1 MIPELA
7 LIEPEQTALGML
19 AAGGGGMTDGS
30 SARWA
35 GTISFESAL
44 GLIDEWVMPQGPTG
58 VAASVW
64 HRGRIVAQRE
74 SGEARPGVPVTA
86 GTLFAMASVTKP
98 ISAATVMTL
107 VDRGLV
113 SLDEPVNR
121 LVPEFRVQG
130 GIDAAADPE
139 LERLRSTITVRHLLA
154 HTSGLPEDLAARDD
168 RYTELR
174 DLATVVTAMSRVPLQ
189 SAPGERLRY
198 SNAGY
203 GVLSRIVENVTGE
216 PFWDVTRRN
225 VLDPLGLDDIV
236 AGPVADDA
244 ARLVT
249 VGDPSHAGT
258 EVETYNSD
266 YWRSLALPWGGLFGT
281 PTAAVHFASAFLEG
295 GPRVL
300 SGASVAAMM
309 TDQALGVPGGVESG
323 RVAWDVAHWGLGWEI
338 KGTKRRHWTG
348 ELTSAGTICHFGHA
362 GTLLWADPER
372 DLALAV
378 FCNRAVT
385 RMWTYILPRWA
396 RLSNAVVAAA
406 TS

>member
-1 MIPELA
+1 
-7 LIEPEQTALGML
+7 
-19 AAGGGGMTDGS
+19 MTEEN

-35 GTISFESAL
+35 EPISFAAAL
-44 GLIDEWVMPQGPTG
+44 AAIDEWVAPQGPTG
-58 VAASVW
+58 VAATVW

-74 SGEARPGVPVTA
+74 TGEARPGVPVTPD
-86 GTLFAMASVTKP
+86 TLFAMASVTKP
-98 ISAATVMTL
+98 ITAATVMSL
-107 VDRGLV
+107 VDRGMV
-113 SLDEPVNR
+113 SLDEAVNR
-121 LVPEFRVQG
+121 LVPEFRVQAG
-130 GIDAAADPE
+130 SDAEADPN
-139 LERLRSTITVRHLLA
+139 LERLRSTITVRQLLA
-154 HTSGLPEDLAARDD
+154 HLSGLPEDLGAREE
-168 RYTELR
+168 RYAEKQ
-174 DLATVVTAMSRVPLQ
+174 DLSEIITAMCRVPLQ

-203 GVLSRIVENVTGE
+203 GVLTRIVENLTGE

-225 VLDPLGLDDIV
+225 VLDPLRLNDIV
-236 AGPVADDA
+236 AAPGPAVEP
-244 ARLVT
+244 RLVML
-249 VGDPSHAGT
+249 GDTSHTGT
-258 EVETYNSD
+258 EFETYNSD

-281 PTAAVHFASAFLEG
+281 TTAAITFASAFLAD

-309 TDQALGVPGGVESG
+309 TDQAQGVAGGVESG
-323 RVAWDVAHWGLGWEI
+323 RVFWDVAHWGLGWEI

-348 ELTSAGTICHFGHA
+348 ELTSPATICHFGHA

-385 RMWTYILPRWA
+385 RMWTFILPRWA

>member
-1 MIPELA
+1 
-7 LIEPEQTALGML
+7 
-19 AAGGGGMTDGS
+19 MTEVNA
-30 SARWA
+30 ARWA
-35 GTISFESAL
+35 GPISFEAAL
-44 GLIDEWVMPQGPTG
+44 APIDEWVMAQGPTG
-58 VAASVW
+58 VAATVW
-64 HRGRIVAQRE
+64 HRGRIVAQRQT
-74 SGEARPGVPVTA
+74 GEARPGVPVNVD
-86 GTLFAMASVTKP
+86 TLFAMASVTKP

-121 LVPEFRVQG
+121 LVPEFRVQAG
-130 GIDAAADPE
+130 NDAAADPE
-139 LERLRSTITVRHLLA
+139 LERLRSTITVRQLLA
-154 HTSGLPEDLAARDD
+154 HVSGLPEDLAARDD
-168 RYTELR
+168 RYAEQQ
-174 DLATVVTAMSRVPLQ
+174 DLATVISAMSRVPLQ

-203 GVLSRIVENVTGE
+203 GVLARIVENLTGQ

-236 AGPVADDA
+236 AAPGAEHEQ
-244 ARLVT
+244 RLVR
-249 VGDPSHAGT
+249 VDDPNHAGT
-258 EVETYNSD
+258 GVESYNSA

-281 PTAAVHFASAFLEG
+281 TTAAVRFASAFLAD

-300 SGASVAAMM
+300 SEASVAAMM
-309 TDQALGVPGGVESG
+309 TDQAQGVPGGVESG

-338 KGTKRRHWTG
+338 KGAKRRHWTG
-348 ELTSAGTICHFGHA
+348 ELTSPATICHFGHA

-385 RMWTYILPRWA
+385 RMWTFILPRWA

-406 TS
+406 S

>member
-1 MIPELA
+1 
-7 LIEPEQTALGML
+7 
-19 AAGGGGMTDGS
+19 MTDMS
-30 SARWA
+30 AARWA
-35 GTISFESAL
+35 EPISFEAAL
-44 GLIDEWVMPQGPTG
+44 APIDEWVMPQGPAG
-58 VAASVW
+58 VAATVW
-64 HRGRIVAQRE
+64 HRGRIVAQRQT
-74 SGEARPGVPVTA
+74 GEARPGMPVTA
-86 GTLFAMASVTKP
+86 ETLFAMASVTKP

-121 LVPEFRVQG
+121 LVPEFRVQAG
-130 GIDAAADPE
+130 SDAAADPD
-139 LERLRSTITVRHLLA
+139 LERLRSTITVRQLLA
-154 HTSGLPEDLAARDD
+154 HVSGLPEDLAARDD
-168 RYTELR
+168 RYYELQ
-174 DLATVVTAMSRVPLQ
+174 DLNTVITAMSRVPLQ
-189 SAPGERLRY
+189 SAPGDRLRY

-203 GVLSRIVENVTGE
+203 GVLCRIVENVTGE

-236 AGPVADDA
+236 AAPGPEHEP
-244 ARLVT
+244 RLVI
-249 VGDPSHAGT
+249 VGDPNHAGT
-258 EVETYNSD
+258 EVETYNSA

-281 PTAAVHFASAFLEG
+281 TTAAVRFASAFLAD
-295 GPRVL
+295 GPQVL
-300 SGASVAAMM
+300 SEASVVAMM

-323 RVAWDVAHWGLGWEI
+323 RVAWDVAHWGLGWEL

-348 ELTSAGTICHFGHA
+348 ELTSPATICHFGHA

-385 RMWTYILPRWA
+385 RMWTFILPRWA

-406 TS
+406 TSS